1 MAVTGKGA
9 FAGAVGTGAS
19 GETPASARAPR
30 PHTLLLAACGL
41 HALLTLALVPLSLPL
56 GWDELV
62 YASRF
67 SPFGPATEFSAPRT
81 RGVPLLVAP
90 VASWSDS
97 VVLFRAWLVVLSTAA
112 LYAGFLPWLRVLRR
126 GPAVAVAAA
135 LYGTL
140 WITSFYANSAMP
152 NHYTA
157 MGGVGAVGLFL
168 WKRQSPLTR
177 AGIAAW
183 LALATLMR
191 PNDGFALGLP
201 LLLAALLVP
210 AWRGAGRATAVLCG
224 LAAGAL
230 PWAVEAYVRFGGV
243 LQRLTE
249 ASEVQG
255 DLRPLPVAAHHLTAM
270 DGPLLCRPCTGDDL
284 RVVAAEWWVLLPL
297 LLAAGL
303 WSLRRDRG
311 ATPAGGTRSG
321 RRATPA
327 GATRNDRKA
336 TSLRGTRDNPGTAPP
351 RGTRDNPEAAPPRG
365 PHAIGQAAPPQ
376 GPCHDQQ
383 DMPPQGPCHVLA
395 ILVGLAVALPYVFLV
410 PYAAPRFLL
419 PTYAL
424 LAPTAAVGLLAVA
437 EGARAARIR
446 RAAAVALCLVL
457 VGHLAVQVTL
467 VRGHARIQ
475 AAARE
480 DWQRIAGVLHR
491 HGVGGAAGPCV
502 LAGNRSVIPVAHTA
516 GCASGSLRDP
526 HRPTALVMRRAA
538 PPDWARTWPR
548 QTVPDTYAR
557 GWVVHVRP

>member
-1 MAVTGKGA
+1 MAVTGRGA
-9 FAGAVGTGAS
+9 FAGAVGTGVR
-19 GETPASARAPR
+19 GEAPASARAAR

-140 WITSFYANSAMP
+140 WITLFYANSAMP

-157 MGGVGAVGLFL
+157 MGGVGAAGLFL
-168 WKRQSPLTR
+168 WKRQSPLTC

-210 AWRGAGRATAVLCG
+210 AWRGAGRVMAVLCG

-243 LQRLTE
+243 LQRLAE

-255 DLRPLPVAAHHLTAM
+255 DLRPLPAAAHHLTAM
-270 DGPLLCRPCTGDDL
+270 DGPLLCRPCAGDDIRL
-284 RVVAAEWWVLLPL
+284 VAAEWWVLLPL

-311 ATPAGGTRSG
+311 ATPPGGPHSDR
-321 RRATPA
+321 
-327 GATRNDRKA
+327 GAT
-336 TSLRGTRDNPGTAPP
+336 
-351 RGTRDNPEAAPPRG
+351 PPRG
-365 PHAIGQAAPPQ
+365 PHSVGQVT
-376 GPCHDQQ
+376 
-383 DMPPQGPCHVLA
+383 PPQGPCHVLA
-395 ILVGLAVALPYVFLV
+395 ILVALAVALPYVFLV
-410 PYAAPRFLL
+410 PYAAPRFML

-437 EGARAARIR
+437 EGVRRAARLR
-446 RAAAVALCLVL
+446 RAAAVALCLAL

-475 AAARE
+475 AAARD
-480 DWQRIAGVLHR
+480 DWQRIAEVLHR

-516 GCASGSLRDP
+516 GCTSGSLRDP
-526 HRPTALVMRRAA
+526 RRPTALVLRRAA
-538 PPDWARTWPR
+538 PPHWARDWPR